1 LNTFR
6 TGSTATDARHLYGAT
21 VVRTFSSV
29 TSGAK
34 CGLVNQANACQCAK
48 KTRAFIQAG
57 YVDPENLLFV
67 RERIREVRVYE
78 TINTLDGKCAEVF
91 SRHPFYEA
99 PDIGQML
106 RRLFESPDLKL
117 SN

>member
-1 LNTFR
+1 MNTFR

-29 TSGAK
+29 TSG
-34 CGLVNQANACQCAK
+34 
-48 KTRAFIQAG
+48 

-67 RERIREVRVYE
+67 RERIREVREVAPKVYE

-91 SRHPFYEA
+91 RRHPFYEA
-99 PDIGQML
+99 PDIRQML